1 MYILKYQKACFT
13 ELMMTKRADGQ
24 ESELSMLN
32 LVIVLYCLSYLLL
45 VIFKIVP
52 YFKIEIISTY
62 ANAHK
67 CEFLLLA
74 NLSGR

>member
-1 MYILKYQKACFT
+1 
-13 ELMMTKRADGQ
+13 MTKRADGQ

-67 CEFLLLA
+67 CEFA
-74 NLSGR
+74 AG